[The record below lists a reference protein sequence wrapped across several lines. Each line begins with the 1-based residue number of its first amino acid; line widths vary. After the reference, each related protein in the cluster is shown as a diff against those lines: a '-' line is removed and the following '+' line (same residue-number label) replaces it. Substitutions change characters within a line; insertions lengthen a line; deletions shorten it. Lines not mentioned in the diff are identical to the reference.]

1 MGVKHLFI
9 TNAAGALNPS
19 FAVGDVMFIKSHINI
34 PSLVGVNALVGPSD
48 ARYPDVF
55 DNLLHSNTL
64 TSCTTLDVLLKMSA

>member
-55 DNLLHSNTL
+55 DNLLHSTCKL
-64 TSCTTLDVLLKMSA
+64 TRRPHARPWMYC